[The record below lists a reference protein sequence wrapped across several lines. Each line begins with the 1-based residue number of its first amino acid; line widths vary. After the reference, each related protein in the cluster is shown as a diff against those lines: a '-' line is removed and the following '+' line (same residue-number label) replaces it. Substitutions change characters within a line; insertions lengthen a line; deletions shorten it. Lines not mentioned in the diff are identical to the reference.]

1 MKAFLRFEEYLEKNP
16 PKLESYHPFFEKAVY
31 EPVLSGGKRF
41 RPKLI
46 LSVVDSLNPLLT
58 ESAFPVALGVELL
71 HTYSLIHDDLPCMDD
86 ANLRRGHPTLHKKY
100 DETTAVLAGDG
111 LNTYSF
117 YLIASA
123 PLAPETKVELIK
135 ELSLAGGLQGMVL
148 GQALDCYFENTPL
161 SLDKLEFLHIH
172 KTGRL
177 IAASLKMG
185 AIIGCGD
192 SKLQKA
198 LYDMGIKLGLMFQIN
213 DDILDVTKSTQEIG
227 KDCKNDADK
236 NSYVNLLGLDE
247 ALKQKQ
253 RLKYEINDSLSSFE
267 PKLSE
272 NIQKLISKYL

>member
-1 MKAFLRFEEYLEKNP
+1 MEVFLKFEKYLEENH
-16 PKLESYHPFFEKAVY
+16 PKLDSYHPFFEKAIY

-41 RPKLI
+41 RPKLL
-46 LSVVDSLNPLLT
+46 LSVVDSLNPLLL
-58 ESAFPVALGVELL
+58 ESAFPVALGIELL

-117 YLIASA
+117 YLLSTA
-123 PLAPETKVELIK
+123 PLAPSVKVELVK

-161 SLDKLEFLHIH
+161 SIDKLEFLHIH

-185 AIIGCGD
+185 AIIGCG
-192 SKLQKA
+192 SSELQKS
-198 LYDMGIKLGLMFQIN
+198 LYDTGIKLGLMFQIN
-213 DDILDVTKSTQEIG
+213 DDILDVTKSTHEIG
-227 KDCKNDADK
+227 KDAKNDGNK

-247 ALKQKQ
+247 ALKQKEI
-253 RLKYEINDSLSSFE
+253 LKSEIKETLESYDAR
-267 PKLSE
+267 LSE
-272 NIQKLISKYL
+272 NIERLISKYL

>member
-1 MKAFLRFEEYLEKNP
+1 MEAFLKFEEYLEKNP
-16 PKLESYHPFFEKAVY
+16 PKLDSYHPFFEKAVY

-41 RPKLI
+41 RPKLL
-46 LSVVDSLNPLLT
+46 LSVVDSLNPLLL
-58 ESAFPVALGVELL
+58 ESAFPVALGIELL

-117 YLIASA
+117 YLLSTA
-123 PLAPETKVELIK
+123 PLAPSVKVELVK

-161 SLDKLEFLHIH
+161 SIDKLEFLHIH

-185 AIIGCGD
+185 AIIGCG
-192 SKLQKA
+192 SSELQKS
-198 LYDMGIKLGLMFQIN
+198 LYDTGIKLGLMFQIN
-213 DDILDVTKSTQEIG
+213 DDILDVTKSTHEIG
-227 KDCKNDADK
+227 KDAKNDGNK

-247 ALKQKQ
+247 ALKQKEI
-253 RLKYEINDSLSSFE
+253 LKSEIKETLESYDAR
-267 PKLSE
+267 LSE
-272 NIQKLISKYL
+272 NIERLISKYL